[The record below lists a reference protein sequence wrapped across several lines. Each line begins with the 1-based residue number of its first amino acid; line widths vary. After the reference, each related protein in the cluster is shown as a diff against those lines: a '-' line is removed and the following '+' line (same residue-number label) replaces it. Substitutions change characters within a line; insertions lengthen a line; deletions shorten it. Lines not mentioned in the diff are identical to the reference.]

1 MIPSDQ
7 RHLFGVAD
15 LEGEEERDHLEAVGQ
30 KVEVEHG
37 KPGVRQTGAT
47 LGVPQVK
54 ESRVSDSPV
63 SAAIDII
70 AEEEIMHVLEI
81 VSRRDKVPE
90 EAEQVL
96 ELPMQVAE
104 DFTRRTHGDEARVR
118 PELHKKVGGVS
129 HMGKNGVA

>member
-1 MIPSDQ
+1 MAD
-7 RHLFGVAD
+7 GVCHI
-15 LEGEEERDHLEAVGQ
+15 GC
-30 KVEVEHG
+30 
-37 KPGVRQTGAT
+37 PT
-47 LGVPQVK
+47 LGVPHVK

-63 SAAIDII
+63 SAPIDII

-90 EAEQVL
+90 EAEEVL

-118 PELHKKVGGVS
+118 PELHKKVGAS
-129 HMGKNGVA
+129 HKWERMGLRDTLWGKGMVL